1 MGRAQPSAMTGASPP
16 PTQPAAVA
24 AFLRGL
30 ERRARLLAQVQA
42 GDPASAA
49 RALDVT
55 ARVFTADAAQ
65 WPLAQWPRQYWR
77 LLLSVPAMRQPGTA
91 PVALLPGIARLAP
104 APRAAILL
112 HLVAGLDDADAAAAL
127 GIAVDAYQAR
137 IRDALPRDALG
148 QPDVDV
154 WRAWR
159 AASQRALDAL
169 PEAMPVA
176 GTAAPANAKPDAP
189 RLRTIDG
196 HDRHRRRLR
205 WLWLGVALCAAA
217 LVATFLLHPRG
228 RALLGEWRNPVHVT
242 PLPPADAPQARFD
255 PGDPALHP
263 DLALLQAPADLR
275 LAREL
280 PLLAW
285 LATENATAAQAT
297 DTDTSAAAATSTTS
311 ATPVVAPTPDASTL
325 AQRLKAWDRLPPQ
338 ARAAQRGAWAEWQAL
353 TDAERTALR
362 AAAARFDALP
372 LDQQRGCATAT
383 HSCRSTRTAAGIW
396 ARGWAATGQGSSRYL
411 LSSRLTSA
419 RRCWNC
425 CAKPRPRIS
434 KRWRDW
440 PRPPHRRIAQPC
452 AATSWRRRPRSGRP
466 GCRGGC
472 SARRRPPPAQQRRY
486 METRPIIAAALTAN
500 ASSTE

>member
-1 MGRAQPSAMTGASPP
+1 MGRAQPLAMTGASPP

-42 GDPASAA
+42 GDPAAAA
-49 RALDVT
+49 RALDVA
-55 ARVFTADAAQ
+55 ARVFTADAGQ

-91 PVALLPGIARLAP
+91 PASLLPGIARLAP

-127 GIAVDAYQAR
+127 GIDVDTYQAR

-169 PEAMPVA
+169 PEAPPAA
-176 GTAAPANAKPDAP
+176 GTPTAADATPDAP
-189 RLRTIDG
+189 RIRTIDD

-228 RALLGEWRNPVHVT
+228 RALLDQWRNPVHVT
-242 PLPPADAPQARFD
+242 PLPPADAPKARFD
-255 PGDPALHP
+255 AGDPALHP
-263 DLALLQAPADLR
+263 DLALLQAPAELR

-285 LATENATAAQAT
+285 LAAEPTSAGQTTDSNANG
-297 DTDTSAAAATSTTS
+297 AAAAPIASE
-311 ATPVVAPTPDASTL
+311 APVVTPTPDTSTL
-325 AQRLKAWDRLPPQ
+325 AQRLQAWDRLPPRT
-338 ARAAQRGAWAEWQAL
+338 RATQRGAWEEWQAL
-353 TDAERTALR
+353 TDAERTNVR
-362 AAAARFDALP
+362 TAAARFDALP
-372 LDQQRGCATAT
+372 LDQQRALRDRYAQLPFDAHRGWHLGPRLGRDWSRIGALFAFVAPDERAALLGLLRQATPEDLEALARLAQT
-383 HSCRSTRTAAGIW
+383 TPPEDRAALRRDLLAQAPAQRTAW
-396 ARGWAATGQGSSRYL
+396 LQARL
-411 LSSRLTSA
+411 
-419 RRCWNC
+419 
-425 CAKPRPRIS
+425 
-434 KRWRDW
+434 
-440 PRPPHRRIAQPC
+440 
-452 AATSWRRRPRSGRP
+452 
-466 GCRGGC
+466 
-472 SARRRPPPAQQRRY
+472 QR
-486 METRPIIAAALTAN
+486 
-500 ASSTE
+500 

>member
-1 MGRAQPSAMTGASPP
+1 MGRAQPLAMTGASPP

-42 GDPASAA
+42 GDPAAAA
-49 RALDVT
+49 RALDVA
-55 ARVFTADAAQ
+55 ARVFTADAGQ

-91 PVALLPGIARLAP
+91 PASLLPGIARLAP

-127 GIAVDAYQAR
+127 GIDVDTYQAR

-169 PEAMPVA
+169 PEAPPAA
-176 GTAAPANAKPDAP
+176 GTPTAADATPDAP
-189 RLRTIDG
+189 RIRTIDD

-228 RALLGEWRNPVHVT
+228 RALLDQWRNPVHVT
-242 PLPPADAPQARFD
+242 PLPPADAPKARFD
-255 PGDPALHP
+255 AGDPALHP
-263 DLALLQAPADLR
+263 DLALLQTPAELR

-285 LATENATAAQAT
+285 LASEDASAAQTT
-297 DTDTSAAAATSTTS
+297 DPNANGAAAAPIASEV
-311 ATPVVAPTPDASTL
+311 PVVTPTPDTSTL
-325 AQRLKAWDRLPPQ
+325 AQRLQAWDRLPPRT
-338 ARAAQRGAWAEWQAL
+338 RAAQRGAWEEWQAL
-353 TDAERTALR
+353 TDAERTNVR
-362 AAAARFDALP
+362 TAAARFDALP
-372 LDQQRGCATAT
+372 LDQQRALRDRYAQLPFDA
-383 HSCRSTRTAAGIW
+383 H
-396 ARGWAATGQGSSRYL
+396 RGWHLGP
-411 LSSRLTSA
+411 RLG
-419 RRCWNC
+419 
-425 CAKPRPRIS
+425 
-434 KRWRDW
+434 RDW
-440 PRPPHRRIAQPC
+440 PRIGALFAFVAPDERTALLGLLRQATPEDLEALARLAQTTPPEDRAALRRDLLAQ
-452 AATSWRRRPRSGRP
+452 A
-466 GCRGGC
+466 
-472 SARRRPPPAQQRRY
+472 PAQRTAWLQARLRR
-486 METRPIIAAALTAN
+486 
-500 ASSTE
+500 

>member
-1 MGRAQPSAMTGASPP
+1 MGRAQPPAMTGASPP
-16 PTQPAAVA
+16 PTPPAAVA

-55 ARVFTADAAQ
+55 ARVFNADAGQ

-91 PVALLPGIARLAP
+91 PVSLLPGIARLAP
-104 APRAAILL
+104 TPRAAILL

-127 GIAVDAYQAR
+127 GIAIDAYQAR

-169 PEAMPVA
+169 PEAAAVA
-176 GTAAPANAKPDAP
+176 GTATPADATPDTP
-189 RLRTIDG
+189 RIRRGDD
-196 HDRHRRRLR
+196 HDRRRRRLR
-205 WLWLGVALCAAA
+205 WLWLGVVLCAAA

-228 RALLGEWRNPVHVT
+228 RALLDEWRNPVHVT

-255 PGDPALHP
+255 AGDPALHP

-275 LAREL
+275 LGREL

-285 LATENATAAQAT
+285 LAAENATAAQTT
-297 DTDTSAAAATSTTS
+297 DTDANGPAATPIAAAAPG
-311 ATPVVAPTPDASTL
+311 AAPAPDVSTL
-325 AQRLKAWDRLPPQ
+325 AQRLQAWNRLPPWT
-338 ARAAQRGAWAEWQAL
+338 RAAQRGAWAEWQAL
-353 TDAERTALR
+353 TDAERTTLR

-372 LDQQRGCATAT
+372 LDQQRGLRDRYAQLPFDA
-383 HSCRSTRTAAGIW
+383 H
-396 ARGWAATGQGSSRYL
+396 RGWHLGP
-411 LSSRLTSA
+411 RLG
-419 RRCWNC
+419 
-425 CAKPRPRIS
+425 
-434 KRWRDW
+434 RDW
-440 PRPPHRRIAQPC
+440 PKIGALFAFVAPDERAALLGLLRQATPEDLEALARLAQTTPPEDRAALRRDLLAQ
-452 AATSWRRRPRSGRP
+452 A
-466 GCRGGC
+466 
-472 SARRRPPPAQQRRY
+472 PAQRAAWLQARLQR
-486 METRPIIAAALTAN
+486 
-500 ASSTE
+500 

>member
-1 MGRAQPSAMTGASPP
+1 MGRAQPPAMTGASPP
-16 PTQPAAVA
+16 PTPPAAVA

-42 GDPASAA
+42 GDPAAAA
-49 RALDVT
+49 RALDVA
-55 ARVFTADAAQ
+55 ARVFTADAGQ

-91 PVALLPGIARLAP
+91 PASLLPGIARLAP
-104 APRAAILL
+104 TTRAAILL

-127 GIAVDAYQAR
+127 GIDVDAYQTR
-137 IRDALPRDALG
+137 IRDALPRDPLG

-169 PEAMPVA
+169 PEATTVA
-176 GTAAPANAKPDAP
+176 GTAAPANAAPDAP
-189 RLRTIDG
+189 RNTDD

-205 WLWLGVALCAAA
+205 WLWLGVVLCAAA

-228 RALLGEWRNPVHVT
+228 RALLDEWRNPVHVT

-255 PGDPALHP
+255 PDDPALHP

-285 LATENATAAQAT
+285 LAAEDASAAQTT
-297 DTDTSAAAATSTTS
+297 DADANGAVATSI
-311 ATPVVAPTPDASTL
+311 APAAPVVARTPDGSTL
-325 AQRLKAWDRLPPQ
+325 AQRLQAWDRLPPQ

-353 TDAERTALR
+353 TDAERTTLR
-362 AAAARFDALP
+362 AAAARFDPLP
-372 LDQQRGCATAT
+372 LDQQRALRDRYAQLPFDA
-383 HSCRSTRTAAGIW
+383 H
-396 ARGWAATGQGSSRYL
+396 RGWHLGP
-411 LSSRLTSA
+411 RLG
-419 RRCWNC
+419 
-425 CAKPRPRIS
+425 
-434 KRWRDW
+434 RDW
-440 PRPPHRRIAQPC
+440 PRIGALFAFVAPDERTALLGLLRQATPEDLEALARLAQTTPPEDRAALRRDLLAQ
-452 AATSWRRRPRSGRP
+452 A
-466 GCRGGC
+466 
-472 SARRRPPPAQQRRY
+472 PAQRTAWLQARLQR
-486 METRPIIAAALTAN
+486 
-500 ASSTE
+500 

>member
-196 HDRHRRRLR
+196 QDRHRRRLR

-297 DTDTSAAAATSTTS
+297 DTDTSAAAATSTTP

-353 TDAERTALR
+353 TDAERTTLR
-362 AAAARFDALP
+362 ATAARFDALP
-372 LDQQRGCATAT
+372 LDQQRGLRDRYAQLPFDA
-383 HSCRSTRTAAGIW
+383 R
-396 ARGWAATGQGSSRYL
+396 RGWHLGP
-411 LSSRLTSA
+411 RLG
-419 RRCWNC
+419 
-425 CAKPRPRIS
+425 
-434 KRWRDW
+434 RDW
-440 PRPPHRRIAQPC
+440 PRIVPLFAFVAPDERTALLELLRQATPEDFEALARLAQTTPPEDRAALRRDLLAQ
-452 AATSWRRRPRSGRP
+452 A
-466 GCRGGC
+466 
-472 SARRRPPPAQQRRY
+472 PAQRTAWLQGRLQR
-486 METRPIIAAALTAN
+486 
-500 ASSTE
+500 

>member
-196 HDRHRRRLR
+196 QDRHRRRLR

-297 DTDTSAAAATSTTS
+297 DTDTSAAAATSTTP

-353 TDAERTALR
+353 TDAERTTLR
-362 AAAARFDALP
+362 ATAARFDALP
-372 LDQQRGCATAT
+372 LDQQRGLRDRYAQLPFDA
-383 HSCRSTRTAAGIW
+383 R
-396 ARGWAATGQGSSRYL
+396 RGWHLGP
-411 LSSRLTSA
+411 RLG
-419 RRCWNC
+419 
-425 CAKPRPRIS
+425 
-434 KRWRDW
+434 RDW
-440 PRPPHRRIAQPC
+440 PRIVPLFAFVAPDERAALLGLLRQATPEDLEALARLAQTTPPEDRAALRRDLLAQ
-452 AATSWRRRPRSGRP
+452 A
-466 GCRGGC
+466 
-472 SARRRPPPAQQRRY
+472 PAQRTAWLQGRLQR
-486 METRPIIAAALTAN
+486 
-500 ASSTE
+500 